1 MTAEMIV
8 VAGVVGLG
16 VGWLAGFVMNGGGYG
31 LMGDILLGVGGSIAG
46 AWIFRILGFAPNGG
60 WMATLPVAF
69 VGAVILI
76 YAQRTLWHT
85 NA

>member
-1 MTAEMIV
+1 MSAEMLV

-16 VGWLAGFVMNGGGYG
+16 VGWAAGFVMNGGGYG
-31 LMGDILLGVGGSIAG
+31 LIGDILLGVGGGIVGSS
-46 AWIFRILGFAPNGG
+46 IFRTLGVAPDGG
-60 WMATLPVAF
+60 WMATVAVAF

-85 NA
+85 DA

>member
-8 VAGVVGLG
+8 VAGVVGLA

-31 LMGDILLGVGGSIAG
+31 LIGDILLGIGGSIVG
-46 AWIFRILGFAPNGG
+46 GWIFRSLGFAPHGG
-60 WMATLPVAF
+60 WMATVAVAF
-69 VGAVILI
+69 AGAVILI

-85 NA
+85 DA